1 MKITLRDRTAQ
12 TVEVYFEKSQ
22 DAEIR
27 KTLPQKAQTLTE
39 ALADYEKTLLPGA
52 TSFGRTICADGSY
65 IGDIWCYGLSLDE
78 EPNGMLSY
86 CVFEKQFWNRGVA
99 TQAVALFLKE
109 IARRFSLRSVG
120 ACTYASNEA
129 SIRVLEKN
137 GFRLIERFTEDGVLS
152 CYYQWDF

>member
-52 TSFGRTICADGSY
+52 TSFGRTIYVEGSY
-65 IGDIWCYGLSLDE
+65 VGDIWCYGLSLDE

-99 TQAVALFLKE
+99 TRAVALFLKE

-120 ACTYASNEA
+120 AFTYASNEA